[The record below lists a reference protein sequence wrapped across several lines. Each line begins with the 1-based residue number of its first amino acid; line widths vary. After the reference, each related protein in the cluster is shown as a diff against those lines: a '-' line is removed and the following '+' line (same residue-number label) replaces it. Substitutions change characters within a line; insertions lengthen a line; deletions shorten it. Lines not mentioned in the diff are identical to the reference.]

1 MNILLINPLLY
12 TPPEKGG
19 EVNRISTLDNTMA
32 VNYALGFVQLGH
44 SVTIVASE
52 EYKPLNEKIYEGID
66 IVYFPNIAKR
76 YIKRFPNGFPI
87 LKGLKRWLKRENNR
101 FDIII
106 SSEAF
111 TYTTYIAA
119 SVCPKKTIIWQELG
133 SHNRMLRQLPSKIWY
148 NTIVRCLMKRVLVV
162 PRSES
167 ARIFISNYSN
177 RVSPITIGH
186 GIDSDAFCPQ
196 TNKQQCF
203 AVVSQ
208 LIKRKNIPLIISKF
222 AAFIESYAKDSV
234 WQLLI
239 AGDGEERQ
247 AVEQVIA
254 ELNLQQNVILLGR
267 CNKWQVGELLRKS
280 TALLVD
286 SVHEYSMIS
295 ICEALACGTPV
306 ITNRVPYTSYEVEKY
321 DLGIV
326 KDDWDWH
333 DMVKVIECRDKYVR
347 RCTEYS
353 SQLSYTYLAQKML
366 DAAQALR

>member
-1 MNILLINPLLY
+1 MNILLINPILY
-12 TPPEKGG
+12 TPPFSGG

-162 PRSES
+162 PRSEI
-167 ARIFISNYSN
+167 ARRFISQYSSN
-177 RVSPITIGH
+177 VSTTIVSH
-186 GIDSDAFCPQ
+186 GLNTDTFYSSV
-196 TNKQQCF
+196 NKQNYF
-203 AVVSQ
+203 AIISR
-208 LIKRKNIPLIISKF
+208 LIESKNIVTTINKFNEFIKSYASGSNWLLII
-222 AAFIESYAKDSV
+222 AGEGPERPVIEQEIEA
-234 WQLLI
+234 Q
-239 AGDGEERQ
+239 
-247 AVEQVIA
+247 
-254 ELNLQQNVILLGR
+254 NLQDRVILRGR
-267 CNKWQVGELLRKS
+267 CEKNEVGDILRGA
-280 TALLVD
+280 TAMLTD
-286 SVHEYSMIS
+286 SLQEYNMIS
-295 ICEALACGTPV
+295 MSEALACGTPV

-333 DMVKVIECRDKYVR
+333 DMVKVIECRDEYVR